1 MLHVVRFT
9 DEGRYGQSKYCYEKA
24 MYVVM
29 ISFDL
34 DFSFFWID
42 RFQFT
47 FKYRAPLRAFRGRG
61 CSAKKKEIK
70 QV

>member
-24 MYVVM
+24 L
-29 ISFDL
+29 IWTFL
-34 DFSFFWID
+34 FFWID